1 MVASND
7 PMNSFMKKMDSKLKP
22 KNQEVR
28 VPNNINNFR
37 MIEKVVKD
45 GDGRLQTEALP
56 AFEELSHNSIDQINQ
71 SEQAIENMSDNSE
84 IETSE
89 DHSVQLVTS
98 QEHKPMPS
106 KPSKAMKATV
116 VKLSDKSP
124 MSNSEKKEQDR
135 LENKAKRGLADFFES
150 LQEIRVKK
158 LYRERADGT
167 KRTWEEYCLEVFGQ
181 TKQNIAKDI
190 RANATFQ
197 EIQKKETLSSDLILT
212 REVLLFLSKHPQEN
226 TNQVLIAAREKAGN
240 KRIKVSHVKSV
251 INSIS
256 PPQLQLGN
264 KLPAPPDDIKNED
277 KSDQLDK
284 ILESLSEIEERV
296 TKLYALNIK
305 GAIIDKHR
313 FSRLL
318 FLLRKVFDESQLK
331 AFKSLLYNDY
341 LNNIGK

>member
-1 MVASND
+1 MNTTCRKVSTMVASND

-37 MIEKVVKD
+37 MIEKVVQD
-45 GDGRLQTEALP
+45 GDGRLQTEPLP

-71 SEQAIENMSDNSE
+71 SE

-89 DHSVQLVTS
+89 DHSVQPVTS

-106 KPSKAMKATV
+106 KPSKALKATV

-124 MSNSEKKEQDR
+124 MSNSEKKDQER

-181 TKQNIAKDI
+181 TKQNIGKDI
-190 RANATFQ
+190 RAYAFLQ
-197 EIQKKETLSSDLILT
+197 EIQKEGILSSNLIPS
-212 REVLLFLSKHPQEN
+212 REVLFFLSKHPQEN
-226 TNQVLIAAREKAGN
+226 TKQVLIAAREKAGN
-240 KRIKVSHVKSV
+240 KRIEVSHVKSV

-305 GAIIDKHR
+305 GAIIDRRR
-313 FSRLL
+313 FNRLL
-318 FLLRKVFDESQLK
+318 FLLSKVFDQSQLK
-331 AFKSLLYNDY
+331 AFKSLLFNDF